1 MSDHEIIAADFVALA
16 QSGAPLRT
24 RDRRDVTVIA
34 VDAAAGIIRGSI
46 AMEGE
51 LAWRRDGS
59 FDGAL
64 GGALGGV
71 AETLDLA
78 PLRVAGPLDLA
89 PPTQHAATGPRRA
102 SLRDALNDGDAKDR
116 APFCC
121 D

>member
-1 MSDHEIIAADFVALA
+1 MPDPEIIAADFIAPDFVALA
-16 QSGAPLRT
+16 QSGAALRT
-24 RDRRDVTVIA
+24 RDRRDVTLIA

-59 FDGAL
+59 FDGAPH
-64 GGALGGV
+64 G
-71 AETLDLA
+71 
-78 PLRVAGPLDLA
+78 VAGPLDLA
-89 PPTQHAATGPRRA
+89 PPVQSSTAGPQRA